1 MNKKRIF
8 LNTLFWGFI
17 LWLFGYMLGFIFFAI
32 VPQETIGWYIMP
44 FGILAILWVLF
55 KKIKRDSFGCYI
67 GLGIFWLIIAIALD
81 YIFLVKLLKPVDGY
95 YKLDVYIY
103 YALTLTLP
111 VLVGWFKTN
120 KKITS

>member
-1 MNKKRIF
+1 MDKKRIF

-17 LWLFGYMLGFIFFAI
+17 LWLFGYMLGFIFFAFI
-32 VPQETIGWYIMP
+32 PQETIGWYVMP
-44 FGILAILWVLF
+44 FGILATLWVLF

-95 YKLDVYIY
+95 YKLDVYLY
-103 YALTLTLP
+103 YALTLILP
-111 VLVGWFKTN
+111 LVVGWLKTN
-120 KKITS
+120 KKIIS